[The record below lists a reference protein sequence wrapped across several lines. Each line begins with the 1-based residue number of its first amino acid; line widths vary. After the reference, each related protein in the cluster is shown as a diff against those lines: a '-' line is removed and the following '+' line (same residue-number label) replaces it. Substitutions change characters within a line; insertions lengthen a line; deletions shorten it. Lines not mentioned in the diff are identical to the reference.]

1 MFREAHAIWTGGPY
15 AGEGAVSTPSGVLNH
30 TTYAFGSLAGFER
43 LTSPCEMLAAAIAS
57 CMATTVAIEMA
68 KVGIRPAVVDTHAVL
83 TLDNA
88 NEKWRITNSHLEI
101 TVRTTEPQSSRFQ
114 EAVESARRECP
125 ISAAL
130 KLDLVC
136 QAKMAS
142 LTTAAVV

>member
-1 MFREAHAIWTGGPY
+1 
-15 AGEGAVSTPSGVLNH
+15 
-30 TTYAFGSLAGFER
+30 
-43 LTSPCEMLAAAIAS
+43 MLAAAIAS

-68 KVGIRPAVVDTHAVL
+68 KVGIKPAVVDTYAVL

-101 TVRTTEPQSSRFQ
+101 TVRTTESQSSRFQ

-125 ISAAL
+125 IAAAL

-136 QAKMAS
+136 RAKMVS
-142 LTTAAVV
+142 LTTPAVA